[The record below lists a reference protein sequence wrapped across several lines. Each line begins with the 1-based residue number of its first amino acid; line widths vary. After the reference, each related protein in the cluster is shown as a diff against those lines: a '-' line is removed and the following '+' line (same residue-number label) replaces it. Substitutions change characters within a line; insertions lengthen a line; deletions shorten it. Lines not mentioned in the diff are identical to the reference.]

1 MRFTI
6 LLAAALCASAVS
18 PAAAQDAARID
29 VPAAASWKHAGSG
42 LVLRPGIAGYP
53 RGTIVDSSGS
63 ELDVMVQYAE
73 GGATSVTL
81 NIFRPSVMS
90 VPMWFDRS
98 ETQILLRSDAYGTPV
113 PAGPARAFTPP
124 HADAASGL
132 QRVYVP
138 GSGAYKSTGLAMIPL
153 GEWLVAVR
161 ASSTELDPAA
171 LDARLGEIVGGIV
184 WPDKV
189 AASPAAVP
197 VAACAGV
204 LAYDPKAK
212 PKKPDM
218 GQALMGAALVGMG
231 QDKAGEGDKAY
242 KDQAVEEASPPPV
255 WCREGTPT
263 SDYGVY
269 RADNADNGYL
279 LAAGD
284 AGVTIG
290 IAPAFPLEGKKV
302 GYTLSVGT
310 LDRTFIY
317 PNFDRLPAPQTAFD
331 AIQRLKPMSSVRRG
345 SKELT
350 ISM

>member
-6 LLAAALCASAVS
+6 LFAAALCASAVS

-29 VPAAASWKHAGSG
+29 VPAAASWKHAGTG
-42 LVLRPGIAGYP
+42 LVLRPRIAGYP
-53 RGTIVDSSGS
+53 RGTIADSSGS

-81 NIFRPSVMS
+81 YIFRPSLMS

-113 PAGPARAFTPP
+113 PAGSARAFTPP
-124 HADAASGL
+124 HAEAASGL

-161 ASSTELDPAA
+161 ASSTELDPVA

-218 GQALMGAALVGMG
+218 AQALMGAVLLGIPA
-231 QDKAGEGDKAY
+231 DKIEKEAPDK
-242 KDQAVEEASPPPV
+242 ASPPPV
-255 WCREGTPT
+255 WCREGTPG

-269 RADNADNGYL
+269 RADNATNAYL
-279 LAAGD
+279 LAVGD

-290 IAPAFPLEGKKV
+290 VGPAFPLEGKKV

-310 LDRTFIY
+310 LDRTLIY
-317 PNFDRLPAPQTAFD
+317 PNFDKLPAPQAAFD
-331 AIQRLKPMSSVRRG
+331 AIQRLKPISSTTRG
-345 SKELT
+345 SGDLT
-350 ISM
+350 ITM